1 MEKWLGYLDRFL
13 NMIRP
18 KAYNIIARSVIAA
31 GIALLLSQAN
41 FVQAI
46 IVSIYERF
54 FGRSDVLRAL
64 LEQETSQWFGLTL
77 VIFGVIYHFAMTVG
91 QDLVTLK
98 LQSAPK
104 YPELTLHVADA
115 DRKVFSEDRIVMR
128 GVICAVPRDAD
139 IPEHN
144 LVAIEKVKPIFGLPL
159 THLLNEMN
167 GHSLNRN
174 YFKDRAKFLKV
185 WGGAELIRFSLDN
198 NSGVIA
204 KNVSVEM
211 VILKVSGVNADNTND
226 DFPSLPSERVDRY
239 GGLHCYANPIAE
251 HYSIKRSHTATEY
264 VFTWDVG
271 DVQANTSAG
280 SSTCLFL
287 RASLDSKIEISIYCD
302 DLPEPVAITYEV
314 VAPLIPEFRISLDD
328 LKSSETEFNSVVDH
342 VVMEGYLSRRV
353 TEEVD
358 RLNHE
363 QQEFLP

>member
-31 GIALLLSQAN
+31 GVALLLSQAN
-41 FVQAI
+41 FVQAV
-46 IVSIYERF
+46 IVSVYERF
-54 FGRSDVLRAL
+54 LGRSDVLRTL
-64 LEQETSQWFGLTL
+64 LDQEAGQWFGLTL
-77 VIFGVIYHFAMTVG
+77 VIFGFIYHFAMTVG

-104 YPELTLHVADA
+104 YPKLTLHVADA
-115 DRKVFSEDRIVMR
+115 DRKPFSENRIVMR
-128 GVICAVPRDAD
+128 GVICTVPKDAD
-139 IPEHN
+139 IPENN
-144 LVAIEKVKPIFGLPL
+144 LVAIEEVNPIFGLPL

-167 GHSLNRN
+167 GSSLNRN
-174 YFKDRAKFLKV
+174 YYKDRAKFLKV

-211 VILKVSGVNADNTND
+211 VILKVSGVSADNTND
-226 DFPSLPSERVDRY
+226 DFPFPPSERVDRY
-239 GGLHCYANPIAE
+239 AGLHRYANPIAE

-271 DVQANTSAG
+271 DIQANTSAS

-287 RASLDSKIEISIYCD
+287 RTNLGSRIEISIYCD

-314 VAPLIPEFRISLDD
+314 IAPLIPEFRVSLDD
-328 LKSSETEFNSVVDH
+328 LKSSETEFNSVIDH
-342 VVMEGYLSRRV
+342 VVMDGYLSRRV
-353 TEEVD
+353 SEEVG
-358 RLNHE
+358 RMNHE